1 MCKRASDLMLSF
13 LGLIFLLPLM
23 AIIAVAI
30 FFDSG
35 RPILYRSLRV
45 GKGGRPFKMYKFRTM
60 RESSGDDGPRVTA
73 HNDPRV
79 TSLGRFLRSTKLN
92 ELPSCSTS

>member
-45 GKGGRPFKMYKFRTM
+45 GKGGQPFKMYKFRTM
-60 RESSGDDGPRVTA
+60 RESSCDDWPAR
-73 HNDPRV
+73 DR
-79 TSLGRFLRSTKLN
+79 SRRSTSHITGQVLALYK
-92 ELPSCSTS
+92 T